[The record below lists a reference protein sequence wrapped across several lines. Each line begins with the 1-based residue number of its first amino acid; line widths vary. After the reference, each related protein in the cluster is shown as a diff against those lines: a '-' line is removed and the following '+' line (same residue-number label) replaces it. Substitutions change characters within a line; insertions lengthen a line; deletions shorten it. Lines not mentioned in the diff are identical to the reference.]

1 MRSRGAFL
9 RGSLPVVALIASA
22 LCVAATGPRAVDA
35 AACEA
40 GALAVPVADPVP
52 ATGFHAI
59 TPVRLLDTREA
70 GGTVRA
76 GCTVAIDL
84 GQTTAIEDDAT
95 AVALN
100 VTTVDASARGFVTV
114 YPCSAGRPDASSVN
128 ARVGGATASSVLV
141 ALDSNRLVCV
151 FTQTALHLVVDVTGW
166 FGRFGAPYHAVSSG
180 RVLDTR
186 TDMRPDGGTGLV
198 PARTEVQLPLG
209 GDAVP
214 AAARA
219 VAINITTTDGIAPG
233 YVTAYPCGQR
243 PETST
248 VNFAALD
255 QRANHA
261 LIGLDDEG
269 ALCVWTNEA
278 VHIVVDLEGWFGD
291 NASFGTGAGTMFRPL
306 LGSRVLDTR
315 NGTGGVQGPI
325 AGGTT
330 VSFDPADSARLPL
343 GSTVAVN
350 VVATESASVGFL
362 TLYPCSE
369 GQPPTSAANTVAGT
383 EASNVAFV
391 TVEADSRLCVFAST
405 TTHVVVDV
413 VGTFGPG
420 GPLHALSIS
429 QLPLG
434 QPFAADAHDYTV
446 RCATGA
452 NTMRIHAEGAP
463 GTTVSIAP
471 STASVPARTDRTVDA
486 TFSLQ
491 ENEALIV
498 RAGVGAGAAEEY
510 WVRCLPHD
518 FPTIRVT
525 RTDSPT
531 PGWYLTDAA
540 FPVTAGDQSRYLM
553 ILDGRSVPVWYH
565 RVASPSI
572 DLTRMPDGTLAWTK
586 LLGLAFGS
594 TPGGVFEIHRLDG
607 SLVRSISTV
616 SGPTDHHDIAEL
628 PNGDVVLAT
637 YVARQHVDLTS
648 LGAGYGNDELVYDSH
663 LEQIRPDGTVA
674 WTWKS
679 EDHIPVS
686 ASTFAQRLPGL
697 AGLGVDLVHINSI
710 HVAPDGD
717 LIISAR
723 HTDAVYKVRRN
734 LAGDV
739 VWRIGGKQSDFT
751 FADDPLGGFG
761 RQHDAQLLPNGNL
774 RLFDN
779 RTSLPGA
786 PRAVE
791 YALDTVQ
798 HTARLVWSAST
809 PAVTSSGG
817 VGSVRTLGDGD
828 FVVTWGGSSSPGFTE
843 FGSKSRELQSTT
855 VVGHYAYR
863 VDKQP
868 IDAFDIN
875 VLRAT
880 AGH

>member
-1 MRSRGAFL
+1 MRFGGAC
-9 RGSLPVVALIASA
+9 SVVAL
-22 LCVAATGPRAVDA
+22 VAATMTIDVGDAHQVDA

-40 GALAVPVADPVP
+40 SALDSPAGEPAP
-52 ATGFHAI
+52 ATGFHAM
-59 TPVRLLDTREA
+59 TPIRLLDTRDT
-70 GGTVRA
+70 GTSVRA
-76 GCTVAIDL
+76 GCTIALDV
-84 GQTTAIEDDAT
+84 GNTPTVPDDAE
-95 AVALN
+95 ALALN
-100 VTTVDASARGFVTV
+100 VTTVDATARGFVTV
-114 YPCSAGRPDASSVN
+114 YPCSSRRPDASSVN
-128 ARVGGATASSVLV
+128 TRVGGATASSVLV
-141 ALDSNRLVCV
+141 GLDASRLVCIY
-151 FTQTALHLVVDVTGW
+151 TQASAHVVVDLTGW
-166 FGRFGAPYHAVSSG
+166 FGRFGAPYNAVSSA

-186 TDMRPDGGTGLV
+186 TTLRPDAGSDLV
-198 PARTEVQLPLG
+198 PARTELQLVLA
-209 GDAVP
+209 GDSVP

-219 VAINITTTDGIAPG
+219 VAVNITTTDGLAPG
-233 YVTAYPCGQR
+233 FVSVYPCGQR

-248 VNFAALD
+248 VNFAAVD

-261 LIGLDDEG
+261 LIGLDDDG

-278 VHIVVDLEGWFGD
+278 VHIIIDLEGWFGRES
-291 NASFGTGAGTMFRPL
+291 NAVANGDAGAMFRAL
-306 LGSRVLDTR
+306 VGSRVLDTR
-315 NGTGGVQGPI
+315 NNTGGVTGPI
-325 AGGTT
+325 AVGTT
-330 VSFDPADSARLPL
+330 VAFDPADSGRLRL
-343 GSTVAVN
+343 GSTVALN
-350 VVATESASVGFL
+350 VVATEAASAGYV
-362 TLYPCSE
+362 TLFACSE
-369 GQPPTSAANTVAGT
+369 GEPPTSSVNTVAGT

-391 TVEADSRLCVFAST
+391 TVDADSKVCVFAST

-413 VGTFGPG
+413 IGTFGPG
-420 GPLHALSIS
+420 GPLHELTIS
-429 QLPLG
+429 QPALG
-434 QPFAADAHDYTV
+434 QVFAADSHDYTV
-446 RCATGA
+446 LC
-452 NTMRIHAEGAP
+452 HAGTNSLTVHAVGAP

-471 STASVPARTDRTVDA
+471 STASPPTSSERTVDA
-486 TFSLQ
+486 TFNVQ
-491 ENEALIV
+491 ENDALVV
-498 RAGVGAGAAEEY
+498 RAGVVGAAPEEY

-525 RTDSPT
+525 RTDAPT
-531 PGWYLTDAA
+531 PGWYLADAA
-540 FPVTAGDQSRYLM
+540 FPASGGDPSRYLM

-572 DLTRMPDGTLAWTK
+572 DLTRMSDGTLAWTK

-607 SLVRSISTV
+607 SLVRAISTV

-648 LGAGYGNDELVYDSH
+648 LGAGFGSDELVYDSH

-679 EDHIPVS
+679 EDHIPTS

-697 AGLGVDLVHINSI
+697 AGLGVDLVHVNSI

-717 LIISAR
+717 LIVSAR
-723 HTDAVYKVRRN
+723 HTDTVYKVRRN
-734 LAGDV
+734 PAGDV
-739 VWRIGGKQSDFT
+739 VWRLGGTQSDFT
-751 FADDPLGGFG
+751 FVDDPLGGIG
-761 RQHDAQLLPNGNL
+761 RQHDAQLLADGNL

-779 RTSLPGA
+779 RTALVGA

-791 YALDTVQ
+791 YALDTSQ

-828 FVVTWGGSSSPGFTE
+828 FVVTWGGSSAPGFTE
-843 FGSKSRELQSTT
+843 FGSQSRELQSTT
-855 VVGHYAYR
+855 VIGHYAYR

-880 AGH
+880 AGR

>member
-1 MRSRGAFL
+1 MCWGT
-9 RGSLPVVALIASA
+9 
-22 LCVAATGPRAVDA
+22 AAPPRAHA

-40 GALAVPVADPVP
+40 ASLGSPAADQRP
-52 ATGFHAI
+52 ATGFHPI
-59 TPVRLLDTREA
+59 TPIRLLDTRDS
-70 GGTVRA
+70 GSPVRA
-76 GCTVAIDL
+76 GCTIALDL
-84 GQTTAIEDDAT
+84 GGTPAIPADAD

-114 YPCSAGRPDASSVN
+114 YPCSSGRPDASSVN

-141 ALDSNRLVCV
+141 ELDANRLICMY
-151 FTQTALHLVVDVTGW
+151 TQASLQLVVDLTGW
-166 FGRFGAPYHAVSSG
+166 FGRFGQPYHAVSST

-186 TDMRPDGGTGLV
+186 TDLRPDGGAGLV
-198 PARTEVQLPLG
+198 PARTELRLPLA

-214 AAARA
+214 LAAKA
-219 VAINITTTDGIAPG
+219 VAINVTTTDGLAPG
-233 YVTAYPCGQR
+233 YVSAYPCGQQ
-243 PETST
+243 PPTST
-248 VNFAALD
+248 INFATAD

-261 LIGLDDEG
+261 LIGLDGDG

-291 NASFGTGAGTMFRPL
+291 AASLGTGAGMNFRPL

-325 AGGTT
+325 SAGDT
-330 VSFDPADSARLPL
+330 VSFDPADSARLRL
-343 GSTVAVN
+343 GATVALN
-350 VVATESASVGFL
+350 VVATESLSAGYI

-369 GQPPTSAANTVAGT
+369 SQPPTSAVNTVAGT

-391 TVEADSRLCVFAST
+391 TVDADSRVCVFVST
-405 TTHVVVDV
+405 TTQVVVDV
-413 VGTFGPG
+413 IGTFGPG
-420 GPLHALSIS
+420 GPLHTLSVT
-429 QLPLG
+429 QLALG

-446 RCATGA
+446 PCSAGT
-452 NTMRIHAEGAP
+452 NTMTIHAEGAP
-463 GTTVSIAP
+463 GATVSIASATAP
-471 STASVPARTDRTVDA
+471 SAPTRTSRVADA
-486 TFSLQ
+486 TLALH
-491 ENEALIV
+491 EDEAFIV
-498 RAGVGAGAAEEY
+498 RAGVGDATPEEY

-525 RTDSPT
+525 RTDTPT
-531 PGWYLTDAA
+531 PGWYLADAA
-540 FPVTAGDQSRYLM
+540 FPVTAGDQSRFLM
-553 ILDGRSVPVWYH
+553 ILDNRSVPVWYH

-572 DLTRMPDGTLAWTK
+572 DLTRLSDGTLAWTK

-594 TPGGVFEIHRLDG
+594 TPTGAFEIHRLDG
-607 SLVRSISTV
+607 SLVRAISTV
-616 SGPTDHHDIAEL
+616 SGPTDHHDIVEL

-648 LGAGYGNDELVYDSH
+648 LGAGFGSDELVYDSH

-697 AGLGVDLVHINSI
+697 AGLGVDLIHINSI
-710 HVAPDGD
+710 HLAPDGD
-717 LIISAR
+717 LIVSAR

-734 LAGDV
+734 PTGDV
-739 VWRIGGKQSDFT
+739 VWRVGGNQSDFT
-751 FADDPLGGFG
+751 FVDDPRGGFG

-791 YALDTVQ
+791 YALDTTK

-828 FVVTWGGSSSPGFTE
+828 FVVTWGGSSSPAFTE
-843 FGSKSRELQSTT
+843 FGGQSRELQSTT
-855 VVGHYAYR
+855 LVGHYAYR

-868 IDAFDIN
+868 INAFDIG
-875 VLRAT
+875 VLRTT